1 MNEKPPLHDFDVT
14 DTHLLSRSCPVCGSE
29 RGNSLTTIM
38 FAPADD
44 DILQN
49 RFEVVLCTNCQFC
62 FDDIKGSQ
70 DLFDYYYSELD
81 KYAQSQTGGSGGSD
95 KVDLARWSRIISTL
109 APHLTSESKILDI
122 GTGKGGLLLALREQ
136 GYHHLSA
143 IEPSETCRTLLA
155 QQNIPTYPS
164 CASLIATGQ
173 TFDCVLCCQVLEHVY
188 DLSAFLSNI
197 NSLLAPGSLL
207 YADVPDASCYH
218 KNPYASFYY
227 FDREHINHFTPTS
240 LERLI
245 TSKPSTLAVVQAC
258 RYDESAV
265 STESKKSH
273 CLSILC
279 QSQPSAKPVEHAGD
293 PDVGSIITYCETSS
307 QTDNY
312 PSVSQISENTIFLW
326 GMGYFLRRIMG
337 KTIFKDLPITG
348 IIDRNKG
355 GRGLTY
361 MGLPI
366 YAPSHLQACDTRDVC
381 VVITSVLYSEQIKHM
396 LSDMDFQGRILDIT
410 RIHHDT

>member
-1 MNEKPPLHDFDVT
+1 MI
-14 DTHLLSRSCPVCGSE
+14 SRAHKTFS
-29 RGNSLTTIM
+29 
-38 FAPADD
+38 
-44 DILQN
+44 
-49 RFEVVLCTNCQFC
+49 
-62 FDDIKGSQ
+62 
-70 DLFDYYYSELD
+70 
-81 KYAQSQTGGSGGSD
+81 QSQTGGSGGSD

-109 APHLTSESKILDI
+109 SPYLTPESKILDI
-122 GTGKGGLLLALREQ
+122 GTGKGGLLLALRAQ

-143 IEPSETCRTLLA
+143 IEPSETCRTLLS

-188 DLSAFLSNI
+188 DLSSFLSNI
-197 NSLLAPGSLL
+197 HQLLADGSLF

-218 KNPYASFYY
+218 KNLYASFYY

-240 LERLI
+240 LEHLI
-245 TSKPSTLAVVQAC
+245 NSTPSKLAVVQVR

-279 QSQPSAKPVEHAGD
+279 QSQPSAKPVELKDD
-293 PDVGSIITYCETSS
+293 PDVGFIITYCETSS
-307 QTDNY
+307 KTDNY
-312 PSVSQISENTIFLW
+312 PSISQISESSIFLW

-337 KTIFKDLPITG
+337 KAILKGLPIAG
-348 IIDRNKG
+348 IIDRDKG

-361 MGLPI
+361 MELPI
-366 YAPSHLQACDTRDVC
+366 YAPSHLQSCETHDVC
-381 VVITSVLYSEQIKHM
+381 VVVTSVLYSEQIKHM